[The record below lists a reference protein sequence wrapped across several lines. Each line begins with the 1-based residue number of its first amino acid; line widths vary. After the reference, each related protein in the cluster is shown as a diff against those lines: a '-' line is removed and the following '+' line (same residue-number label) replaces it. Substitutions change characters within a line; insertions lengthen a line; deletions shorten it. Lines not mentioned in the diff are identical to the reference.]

1 MIHGSMRHYPSGK
14 KKKTNYWTK
23 PKPRQREFKKH
34 IPETPG
40 FWRETPQIPSKGVS
54 GASSNPSPTP
64 EYKKEVSGKY
74 TVAPAYN
81 KGGYQVIPRKEVEDI
96 GK

>member
-1 MIHGSMRHYPSGK
+1 MIHGSMRHYPNGK

-23 PKPRQREFKKH
+23 PKRRERTFTEYV
-34 IPETPG
+34 PETPG
-40 FWRETPQIPSKGVS
+40 FWRETPSLPSKGVS
-54 GASSNPSPTP
+54 ESVSTPSPTP
-64 EYKKEVSGKY
+64 DYKKEVSGRY

-81 KGGYQVIPRKEVEDI
+81 KGAYQVIPRKEVEDI